1 MNKPIQPLIIRKE
14 SYRLW
19 FEFYKLCINS
29 TEMKVYKNLQDSNQF
44 YSVWGDVKNIKFDDW
59 WLSHQE
65 LFSEP
70 VVKVLDDLSQR
81 QTQDSLI
88 IEIPLNQS
96 TSSIVDSLKRF
107 ITIHQK
113 PNYRKKKVRFTKSYQ
128 LTKGSEPK
136 LKTIRSVLNIYRDV
150 YLVNGKPKIPK
161 LLPMVVNYY
170 NGKKRMEI
178 PSSLDV
184 DSNDLKNV
192 LRNLGRWM
200 KWGETIMLNVSNGEF
215 PGKY

>member
-1 MNKPIQPLIIRKE
+1 M
-14 SYRLW
+14 
-19 FEFYKLCINS
+19 S
-29 TEMKVYKNLQDSNQF
+29 TVL
-44 YSVWGDVKNIKFDDW
+44 VAIHVKNIKFDDW
-59 WLSHQE
+59 WVSHQE

-88 IEIPLNQS
+88 IEVPLNQS

-107 ITIHQK
+107 ISIHQK

-136 LKTIRSVLNIYRDV
+136 LKIIRSVLNIYRDV

-161 LLPMVVNYY
+161 LLPMVINYY
-170 NGKKRMEI
+170 NGKKRMVI

-184 DSNDLKNV
+184 DSNDLENV

-200 KWGETIMLNVSNGEF
+200 KWGEKIMLNVSNGEF